1 MMNAIVLLKGER
13 SEIRLVDLD
22 LPWSK
27 KEGLQE
33 LPRRC

>member
-1 MMNAIVLLKGER
+1 MAHDEHYCPTEGER

-27 KEGLQE
+27 KEGSGE
-33 LPRRC
+33 P